1 MNRKIINKIA
11 LATRFA
17 LVLAMVLAP
26 LSIYS
31 IANAAQITGRKVTLS
46 NSAGAATAVQYDLVT
61 AALPTATAV
70 KSVSLTAC
78 TTASGACTTPSGFA
92 NGSSTLVSQPTGLG
106 AASGWT
112 VNTATSGSLR
122 IVNAANATNPSGA
135 VAISWGN
142 VTNPTAVNTTYYLR
156 MTTYS
161 DAAWTTPIDTGT
173 IAVSTSQSI
182 TVTASVDE
190 TLTFCTGTSGITSS
204 SCSGA
209 TGSSVSLGTLTPSST
224 GSGTSQIGIS
234 TNAGSGYSVTYF
246 GPTLTSGADTITA
259 IGATAAASAQGTE
272 QFGINLRDNGT
283 PNVGSD
289 PAGAGTATPTA
300 QYNIVDSFAFVAST
314 ATSIASKASED
325 DFRLFTV
332 SYIANI
338 SGLTEPGSYTTT
350 INYVA
355 TATF

>member
-1 MNRKIINKIA
+1 MKKITLSNATFVVRFVLVVA
-11 LATRFA
+11 LI
-17 LVLAMVLAP
+17 LAP

-46 NSAGAATAVQYDLVT
+46 SSAGAATAVQYDLVT
-61 AALPTATAV
+61 AALPTSTAV

-78 TTASGACTTPSGFA
+78 TTASGACTTPTGFV
-92 NGSSTLVSQPTGLG
+92 NSSSTLVSQPTGLG

-112 VNTATSGSLR
+112 VNTATAGSLR
-122 IVNAANATNPSGA
+122 IVNAANATVPSGA
-135 VAISWGN
+135 VAVSWGN

-161 DAAWTTPIDTGT
+161 DAAWTTPLDTGT

-190 TLTFCTGTSGITSS
+190 TLTFCTGTSGVTSS

-209 TGSSVSLGTLTPSST
+209 TGSSVSLGTITPSTT

-234 TNAGSGYSVTYF
+234 TNAGSGYSITYF
-246 GPTLTSGADTITA
+246 GPTLTSGGDTITA

-272 QFGINLRDNGT
+272 QFGINLRDNAT
-283 PNVGSD
+283 PNVGTD
-289 PAGAGTATPTA
+289 PQGAGTATPTT

-314 ATSIASKASED
+314 ATSIASKGSED

-332 SYIANI
+332 SYIANVA
-338 SGLTEPGSYTTT
+338 GLTEPGTYTTT